1 MMVFILNNYRIAKV
15 KKFPKDKIKM
25 SKRLDP
31 YHTLVVFEGLTVLEE
46 GLARRYF
53 GTPKDPSLVE
63 GLILEG

>member
-63 GLILEG
+63 SLILEG